1 MELQF
6 QPATEADVPEVAA
19 MMADFYA
26 IDGYAFDAHRSETN
40 LQLFVRN
47 PELGRL
53 WLLLWGEEVI
63 GYAALTFCFSFEFG
77 GKTAFLD
84 ELYLVPEC
92 RGKGLGKQ
100 AVAFVCRQA
109 RKEGVQAVHLEV
121 ELHNGPGRRLY
132 GRVGFREHNR
142 ILMTWHSTE

>member
-26 IDGYAFDAHRSETN
+26 IDGYAFDAGRSEAN
-40 LQLFVRN
+40 LELFVRDR
-47 PELGRL
+47 ELGRL
-53 WLLLWGEEVI
+53 WLLLSGGAVV

-84 ELYLVPEC
+84 ELYLVPEY
-92 RGKGLGKQ
+92 RGRGLGKQ
-100 AVAFVCRQA
+100 AVEFVCRQA
-109 RKEGVQAVHLEV
+109 GKEAVRAVHLEV

-132 GRVGFREHNR
+132 GRAGFQEHNR
-142 ILMTWHSTE
+142 ILMTWRSTE